1 MDNTCIESLRS
12 VIKRELIHL
21 ELDTTRVQAKRDI
34 WEYIELWYNRRR
46 IYSSIGYRTPAQFHT
61 MYYQSKEV

>member
-1 MDNTCIESLRS
+1 MDNTCIESFRS

-21 ELDTTRVQAKRDI
+21 ELDTTCVQAKRDI

-46 IYSSIGYRTPAQFHT
+46 IYSSIGYRTPARFHT